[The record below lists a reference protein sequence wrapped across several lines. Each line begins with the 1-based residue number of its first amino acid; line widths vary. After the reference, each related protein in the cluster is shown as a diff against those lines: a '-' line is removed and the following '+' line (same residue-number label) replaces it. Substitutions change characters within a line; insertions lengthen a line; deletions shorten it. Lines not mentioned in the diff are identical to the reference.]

1 MSITIYYI
9 HVAEYLLTNA
19 KNISFRKNAFKY
31 HIRHSFYSNHTV
43 VAQIQNFWHHT
54 TLYEG

>member
-43 VAQIQNFWHHT
+43 VAQIQNF
-54 TLYEG
+54 